1 MTKERLKSNKYLSH
15 TLVNEMNTELEKN
28 NQVLLFM
35 NRRGYSPVA
44 MCGECGYKFTCKR
57 CSSTLTV
64 HKKDNNFVCHQCGYK
79 TKETY
84 DCPSCGGKNTV
95 IFFGP
100 GVEKIEDEVKE
111 YFPNKNIAVITSDT
125 IQNVNKIKAIVDDIS
140 AGKVDIIIGT
150 QMITKGYD
158 FPKITLVGVLDA
170 DASLFGANFR
180 SSERTYQLLT
190 QVVGRAGRRE
200 TQGRAII
207 QSYTPDNVIIQALKN
222 NDKDMIV
229 EFEKEN
235 RKLGMLPP
243 YSKLISLIL
252 SGKSEIKVY
261 RKLREIASL
270 FPINDKV
277 DVYGPVQM
285 NVYKINDDFR
295 FRLLIKTENSIN
307 IQKLV
312 SSVVDMVKM
321 PNDLKL
327 KIDVNPYFIG

>member
-1 MTKERLKSNKYLSH
+1 
-15 TLVNEMNTELEKN
+15 
-28 NQVLLFM
+28 
-35 NRRGYSPVA
+35 
-44 MCGECGYKFTCKR
+44 
-57 CSSTLTV
+57 
-64 HKKDNNFVCHQCGYK
+64 
-79 TKETY
+79 
-84 DCPSCGGKNTV
+84 
-95 IFFGP
+95 
-100 GVEKIEDEVKE
+100 
-111 YFPNKNIAVITSDT
+111 
-125 IQNVNKIKAIVDDIS
+125 
-140 AGKVDIIIGT
+140 
-150 QMITKGYD
+150 
-158 FPKITLVGVLDA
+158 
-170 DASLFGANFR
+170 
-180 SSERTYQLLT
+180 
-190 QVVGRAGRRE
+190 
-200 TQGRAII
+200 
-207 QSYTPDNVIIQALKN
+207 
-222 NDKDMIV
+222 
-229 EFEKEN
+229 
-235 RKLGMLPP
+235 MLPP